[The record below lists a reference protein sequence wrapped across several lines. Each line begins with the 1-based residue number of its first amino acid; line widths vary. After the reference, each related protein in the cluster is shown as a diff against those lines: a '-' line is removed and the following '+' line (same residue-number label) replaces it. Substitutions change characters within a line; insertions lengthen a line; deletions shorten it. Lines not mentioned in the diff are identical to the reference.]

1 MIGGKR
7 KTIGVFINK
16 SDGYFDDTL
25 FHALQDYAKPLNLDL
40 LIFYTVGYRNSIN
53 YYDTHECNMFDLA
66 PIEKLDGI
74 IAVPDSYEMLDFR
87 SRLNAMLQ
95 RATCPIV
102 NIRYHEGENDCV
114 FTDENKA
121 IRPLLRHLIHD
132 HGLTKVAFLAGYP
145 GHPDSELR
153 LQSYREEMEA
163 NGLPI
168 PEGGIF
174 YGTMWYADSDLAYQH
189 FFSDP
194 EKVPEAIVCAND
206 YMALGL
212 MEELESRGVRIPED
226 IAISGF
232 DETVEGAASSVALTT
247 VAIPIVQMA
256 TKAVDTIE
264 DLIGGAAITSDIEL
278 KGTIIP
284 KCSCGCCT
292 EKTKTDFT
300 AIINRW
306 TEEYVSVRRSTQF
319 MTDIQNQITEIDKLK
334 FINGYNDP
342 FQLKRMYL
350 CLCMDDREDDKP
362 YSDTMLLKTIFPF
375 DEARMRNPI
384 IDHPFPRKDTLPEG
398 YYDSS
403 KPLCHVVFPVHYK
416 NTTFGYLVSE
426 WSDKDITIFIAPYGE
441 GIAYAYNDLALQA
454 QFSELVDIKRQN
466 LIDPLTGISNRRGFE
481 QSISDLMLKEYSSD
495 TYISF
500 LSVDLDNLKTIND
513 TYGHAEGDVAIVSVA
528 QVLSEVVT
536 ENNTC
541 ARVGGDEFYAIVCS
555 EGSDQKEEI
564 RKRFYEL
571 LEEKNK
577 EINKEYTLHA
587 SVGIHTVAIGYM
599 DRAFEHLQMADRLM
613 YEAKRKYK
621 EQL

>member
-1 MIGGKR
+1 MRTRKRLAVFLGEIGRDYQKNFIREVAKVACSRDYDVIVFNNFGAYSA
-7 KTIGVFINK
+7 TELFDIGERDVINIPVF
-16 SDGYFDDTL
+16 SEF
-25 FHALQDYAKPLNLDL
+25 
-40 LIFYTVGYRNSIN
+40 S
-53 YYDTHECNMFDLA
+53 
-66 PIEKLDGI
+66 GI
-74 IAVPDSYEMLDFR
+74 ISLPDTFDIDGMEQMLIDKIR
-87 SRLNAMLQ
+87 KESD
-95 RATCPIV
+95 CPIV
-102 NIRYHEGENDCV
+102 SIRNGSSRTNRIVFDNHGTLYEMTKHFIDEHGFKNICFMSGPLNVEDSVRRLKGFEDAMKDAGLEVTDDIIIEGDFWKNV
-114 FTDENKA
+114 SKA
-121 IRPLLRHLIHD
+121 AAD
-132 HGLTKVAFLAGYP
+132 KFLK
-145 GHPDSELR
+145 
-153 LQSYREEMEA
+153 
-163 NGLPI
+163 
-168 PEGGIF
+168 
-174 YGTMWYADSDLAYQH
+174 AY
-189 FFSDP
+189 DG
-194 EKVPEAIVCAND
+194 KTEAIICAND

-264 DLIGGAAITSDIEL
+264 DLIGGAVITSDIEL

-284 KCSCGCCT
+284 KCSCGCCSET
-292 EKTKTDFT
+292 TKTDFT

-375 DEARMRNPI
+375 DEERMRNPI
-384 IDHPFPRKDTLPEG
+384 IDHPFPRKDILPEG

-587 SVGIHTVAIGYM
+587 SVGIHTVAIGLM
-599 DRAFEHLQMADRLM
+599 DRAFEHLQTADRLM